1 MGSPIETAWTEA
13 FERELKRRYGT
24 GPRKLAR
31 QNDFDEEILAACK
44 AWSGADPLIVKSMIA
59 QESSFIPTARNSL
72 GFAGLTQL
80 GMEEAKSGGLSTGRS
95 TPQTEEHRHKRTA
108 YPDSGYDL
116 EGDERF
122 KPAKSTLGAVRL
134 LERKAESLEK
144 RVFAT
149 YGTPTGD
156 DLHRFILAAY
166 FAGQG
171 SVEKAVKR
179 TYPEGRPAALR
190 FDDLKG
196 QLTVYANAIVARA
209 RQGQPATDE
218 DDDTPAAAAP
228 DAASLLALF
237 EPVVKVFTSAHSFLT
252 SLGDEDGLRSTT
264 LGSVERLVR
273 LVAEDEAGAA
283 IARDDPDE
291 EAVAALQRALA
302 LAGYDLG
309 TFGPARDGIDGDF
322 GGTTEEVVK
331 RFQKEK
337 LAGIVAAHPERFE
350 GTSAAE
356 AAPGKVDRVTLL
368 ALDLLVDPLEDGP
381 DDDVPLPAPAALV
394 TPVATPSTPA
404 APLGAEVT
412 FDAASQRTSMQ
423 FGLRMYQ
430 AMLRWQWKRQAD
442 GRYEGVGFSTTVAT
456 DYGTYLPKGYRPEWP
471 DLTGLVTPDEVS
483 EVGGRK
489 LPVYKFGVSWKG
501 TNFTNCTNSQCA
513 ALYVAAGAKGFSVR
527 GADGQVT
534 RYPFA
539 GPDPKWTV
547 RTSKTGKAR
556 PQPVMKIFQQTFVAA
571 THFYSEAGQDLWI
584 KRAEGSVSAIV
595 AMGIG
600 AMINTRTAE
609 PERMRDLRIGD
620 AANGPSHAFMIGDVR
635 YGIWLEGHTKGP
647 DYILDQSAFVDADP
661 TPVPTQGKAAL
672 RVAGR
677 APLTHAEADWII
689 GHEEVF
695 EARLQAFLS
704 ATQLTLGGASRA
716 VRIQPVG
723 FRMFSANGSKK
734 TVHGAVRGTT
744 TPVSHY
750 GITQPW
756 ADFDKT
762 LAWARFYRLA

>member
-1 MGSPIETAWTEA
+1 
-13 FERELKRRYGT
+13 
-24 GPRKLAR
+24 
-31 QNDFDEEILAACK
+31 
-44 AWSGADPLIVKSMIA
+44 
-59 QESSFIPTARNSL
+59 
-72 GFAGLTQL
+72 
-80 GMEEAKSGGLSTGRS
+80 
-95 TPQTEEHRHKRTA
+95 
-108 YPDSGYDL
+108 
-116 EGDERF
+116 
-122 KPAKSTLGAVRL
+122 VRL

-322 GGTTEEVVK
+322 GGTTEKVVK

-350 GTSAAE
+350 GTSARRGRPRQGGSGDP
-356 AAPGKVDRVTLL
+356 PGLGPPGG
-368 ALDLLVDPLEDGP
+368 PLEDGP
-381 DDDVPLPAPAALV
+381 DDDVPLPAPAALAA
-394 TPVATPSTPA
+394 PVATPSTPA

-456 DYGTYLPKGYRPEWP
+456 DYGTYLRRATDQSGPTSPGWSPRMRSPRW
-471 DLTGLVTPDEVS
+471 
-483 EVGGRK
+483 
-489 LPVYKFGVSWKG
+489 
-501 TNFTNCTNSQCA
+501 
-513 ALYVAAGAKGFSVR
+513 AGASC
-527 GADGQVT
+527 
-534 RYPFA
+534 PS
-539 GPDPKWTV
+539 
-547 RTSKTGKAR
+547 TSSG
-556 PQPVMKIFQQTFVAA
+556 
-571 THFYSEAGQDLWI
+571 
-584 KRAEGSVSAIV
+584 
-595 AMGIG
+595 
-600 AMINTRTAE
+600 
-609 PERMRDLRIGD
+609 
-620 AANGPSHAFMIGDVR
+620 
-635 YGIWLEGHTKGP
+635 
-647 DYILDQSAFVDADP
+647 
-661 TPVPTQGKAAL
+661 
-672 RVAGR
+672 
-677 APLTHAEADWII
+677 
-689 GHEEVF
+689 
-695 EARLQAFLS
+695 
-704 ATQLTLGGASRA
+704 
-716 VRIQPVG
+716 
-723 FRMFSANGSKK
+723 
-734 TVHGAVRGTT
+734 
-744 TPVSHY
+744 
-750 GITQPW
+750 
-756 ADFDKT
+756 
-762 LAWARFYRLA
+762 